1 MEIFIF
7 GEINLTMKEDK
18 RKEKY
23 VRKKNKIKSATKK
36 GFLYLYITSV
46 KSTLINYETLVEVPI
61 FTPKKLI

>member
-1 MEIFIF
+1 VEIFIF

-36 GFLYLYITSV
+36 RISLPIYNECKIH
-46 KSTLINYETLVEVPI
+46 IN
-61 FTPKKLI
+61 KL